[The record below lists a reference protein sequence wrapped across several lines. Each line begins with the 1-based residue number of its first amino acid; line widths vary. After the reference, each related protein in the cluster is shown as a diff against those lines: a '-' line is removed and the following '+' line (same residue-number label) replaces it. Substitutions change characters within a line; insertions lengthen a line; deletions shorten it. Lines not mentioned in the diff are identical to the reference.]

1 MTGNLLDLKISSRS
15 RRSFLFAG
23 VLGGLGLTVPG
34 LLRRAQG
41 AQQPARARSAI
52 LIWLN
57 GGLTHHD
64 TFDPKPDAVAEIRG
78 EMGTSATSVVGVR
91 FADSIPHLARQMRH
105 LAVIRS
111 VTHPNSAHDGGQAH
125 MLSGYNFAPGHNY
138 PSIGAVVGHEIGPRC
153 GLPPYL
159 VVPSESSPYLY
170 AGHLGSAHNPF
181 AVGGNPN
188 DPLFQVRDVEEADGI
203 TPTRSQR
210 RQALLRQVDEDF
222 RRVDTSG
229 ALASV
234 DRFTAQAYDLI
245 RAPAARAAFDLNQ
258 VDDRTRER
266 YGRTQLGQSCL
277 LARRLVEAGVPCVT
291 VSSDDWDHHQ
301 NLYPRLRAAEM
312 LPAFDR
318 AFAALVDDLHQR
330 GRLDSTLVVFLTE
343 FGRTPRINSLQGRD
357 HWSQAFSVVL
367 AGGGVRGGQ
376 VIGAS
381 DAEGATPRQRPIGP
395 QDVAHSIYTLLGVDP
410 EKELPSTS
418 GRTIPIVRGSQFI
431 RELTA

>member
-1 MTGNLLDLKISSRS
+1 MTVNKRTQFQPS
-15 RRSFLFAG
+15 RRNFLVAG
-23 VLGGLGLTVPG
+23 ALGGLGLTLPG
-34 LLRRAQG
+34 LLRG
-41 AQQPARARSAI
+41 AESSARARSAI

-64 TFDPKPDAVAEIRG
+64 SFDPKPDAVAEIRG
-78 EMGTSATSVVGVR
+78 ELGTMATSVTGVR
-91 FADSIPHLARQMRH
+91 FAESIPHLALQMHR
-105 LAVIRS
+105 LTVIRS
-111 VTHPNSAHDGGQAH
+111 VTHANSAHDGGQAH

-138 PSIGAVVGHEIGPRC
+138 PSIGAVVGYEVGSRG

-159 VVPSESSPYLY
+159 VVPSESSPYLH
-170 AGHLGSAHNPF
+170 AGQLGSAHNPF
-181 AVGGNPN
+181 SVGGNPN
-188 DPLFQVRDVEEADGI
+188 EPQFQVRDVEEAAGI
-203 TPTRSQR
+203 TGARSQR

-222 RRVDTSG
+222 RRLDSSG
-229 ALASV
+229 ALESV
-234 DRFTAQAYDLI
+234 DRFTAQAFDLI
-245 RAPAARAAFDLNQ
+245 RSPQARAAFDLGQ
-258 VDDRTRER
+258 VDDRIRQR
-266 YGRTQLGQSCL
+266 YGRTRIGQSCL

-301 NLYPRLRAAEM
+301 NMYPRLRNGEM

-318 AFAALVDDLHQR
+318 AFAALVADLDQR

-343 FGRTPRINSLQGRD
+343 FGRTPRINNMQGRD
-357 HWSQAFSVVL
+357 HWSRVFSVVF

-381 DAEGATPRQRPIGP
+381 DAEGAFPRNRPVTPE
-395 QDVAHSIYTLLGVDP
+395 DVAFSIYTLLGVDP

-418 GRTIPIVRGSQFI
+418 GRRIPIVRGGQFI